1 MWDLKSDQGLL
12 TDRYRFHLLV
22 FGKLVDSRI
31 LFCSLGF
38 TWSFRM
44 LHWLPLQHNI
54 GIQERTNS
62 GKCGVLCFD
71 LTSLWCIATKYRM
84 FCEKQA
90 TRSNGVVQ
98 FRCDSYWH
106 RITSHAIA
114 SCWER
119 EVHEG
124 IQSIYYIFTQRYWS
138 TFGKNG
144 PSIDSVHINPYK
156 TNFNMTV
163 SWLTSAFTTG
173 SIKQLRHHQNFWR
186 AQFVVPRALA
196 HRFDDKPL
204 FAGP

>member
-1 MWDLKSDQGLL
+1 MCDKTSVMIAMALEKREFCCIIASHDPRLYSHPIMWDLKSDQGLL

-138 TFGKNG
+138 TFGKMDLQLIRFI
-144 PSIDSVHINPYK
+144 SI
-156 TNFNMTV
+156 
-163 SWLTSAFTTG
+163 LTKLTLT
-173 SIKQLRHHQNFWR
+173 WR
-186 AQFVVPRALA
+186 CR
-196 HRFDDKPL
+196 
-204 FAGP
+204 G